1 MEEVEVD
8 CNTVEDSSSSND
20 AKRLL
25 LRVTALDT
33 GDVVWS
39 VVEVVVDVVVL
50 MEEILMLGEMEEVLI
65 EVV

>member
-1 MEEVEVD
+1 MELVEVD

-39 VVEVVVDVVVL
+39 VVEVVVWHLILNSNVV
-50 MEEILMLGEMEEVLI
+50 
-65 EVV
+65 